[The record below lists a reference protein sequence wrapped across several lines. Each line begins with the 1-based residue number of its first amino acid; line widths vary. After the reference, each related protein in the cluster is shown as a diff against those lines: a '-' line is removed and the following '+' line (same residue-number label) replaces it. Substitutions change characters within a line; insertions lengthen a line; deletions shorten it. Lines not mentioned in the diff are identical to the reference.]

1 MNDFYNAEYLSE
13 RVAAL
18 AQERDDLKSK
28 LKDREAFH
36 ESCQRVANKELQRWR
51 TEVDVLREV
60 IADIGQNG
68 NTCKY
73 CEHFNGKRCTHEG
86 GEWCVF
92 GGSFFEYKG

>member
-1 MNDFYNAEYLSE
+1 MCYEHRDEEFAK
-13 RVAAL
+13 VCK
-18 AQERDDLKSK
+18 ERDELRKR
-28 LKDREAFH
+28 LEDREAFH
-36 ESCQRVANKELQRWR
+36 EACQRVANKELQRWR

-60 IADIGQNG
+60 IEDIGQNG